1 MNNKLYKMM
10 NWPEIEEIIYSDGDN
25 PHRILGA
32 HKVGN
37 SYLIQAFFPDAES
50 IKVYIEN
57 SKKTYDMELAD
68 EAGFYAII
76 VPYVDKLKYYYIIK
90 DTQGNE
96 TKLYDPYAFEPL
108 MDREDFIK
116 LGSGIHYRIY
126 EKLGAHP
133 MTRNGIKGTNFAV
146 WAPSAA
152 RVSVIGDFNDWDGR
166 VCQMHR
172 LDPIGVFEIFIPGA
186 YEGDGY
192 QFEIKTRSGLILKRP
207 DPYAVAS
214 RGENGIVSVI
224 GSVKS
229 IKWTDDKWMK
239 ERVKFDKSEGA
250 LSICE
255 ICLESFAGR
264 HEGKSTMEEIT
275 TDVLEYVKNHGF
287 NTIELMPVMKHIP
300 GHFYHI
306 LDFFA
311 LDEIYG
317 GTADFMKFIDA
328 CHNAGIRVIMDW
340 VPTFFPKASCGL
352 SDFDGRKLYEYSD
365 PRVGIHPRSG
375 DLIFDYGRKEVTN
388 FLLSNALFWIENFH
402 MDGIRS
408 SDISRILYL
417 DYDRKPGE
425 WLPNIYGGNENLEA
439 LEFLKQLTTVIHKD
453 NPGAILITKE
463 TACWPHVTDTVENG
477 GLGFDYKWNNGWSR
491 DFLSYMEND
500 PLFRAGHHDEVT
512 FSLIYSYTERFVLA
526 FTHEDME
533 KGLEGLYYLMPGDSS
548 QKMANLRL
556 AISYMMVHPGRKHL
570 YMEPDA
576 LTVDQSVFVE
586 NMISKLNKLYYN
598 EKALHALDDS
608 DGGFEWINVLAS
620 DECMLAFVRKTE
632 NDDEMLV
639 IVANMAGV
647 DREFEIGVPA
657 DGRYTEVFN
666 SDDQSYGGTG
676 VLNEGRKEARRKEID
691 GRLYSIALKMAP
703 VSLSIFSYTPY
714 TEQEKK
720 IRAIKE
726 EEEIKKEKEKE
737 ESLAA
742 LRLRQS
748 EEEQRI
754 LQELKL
760 KYEKELLEQEKAIEE
775 KYEKIQEE
783 KIFSIVSE
791 QALKSVAPKKA
802 PAKKAAAKKTST
814 KKAAD
819 KPATSSARR
828 PADKP
833 ATSSARR
840 PVDDKPATSSARR
853 PVDDKPATSSAR
865 RPAPKKGG
873 KK

>member
-37 SYLIQAFFPDAES
+37 SYLIQAFYPDAQS
-50 IKVYIEN
+50 IKVYVEN
-57 SKKTYDMELAD
+57 SKKSYEMELAD

-76 VPYVDKLKYYYIIK
+76 VPYVDKLKYYFIIT
-90 DTQGNE
+90 DAEGNE
-96 TKLYDPYAFEPL
+96 TKLFDPYAFEPL

-116 LGSGIHYRIY
+116 LGSGIHYHIY

-133 MTRNGIKGTNFAV
+133 MTRNGISGTNFAV
-146 WAPSAA
+146 WAPTAA
-152 RVSVIGDFNDWDGR
+152 RVSVIGDFNNWDGR

-172 LDPIGVFEIFIPGA
+172 LDPIGVFEIFVPGA
-186 YEGDGY
+186 LENDGY

-207 DPYAVAS
+207 DPYAIKS
-214 RGENGIVSVI
+214 RGENGIISVI
-224 GSVKS
+224 TPLKS

-239 ERVKFDKSEGA
+239 ERAKFNVSESP
-250 LSICE
+250 LSIAE

-275 TDVLEYVKNHGF
+275 ADVLEFVKNHGF
-287 NTIELMPVMKHIP
+287 NAIELMPVMKHVP

-306 LDFFA
+306 LDFFS
-311 LDEIYG
+311 LDDAYG
-317 GTADFMKFIDA
+317 DTGDFMKFVDA
-328 CHNAGIRVIMDW
+328 CHEAGIRVLLDW

-352 SDFDGRKLYEYSD
+352 SDFDGRTLYEYAD
-365 PRVGIHPRSG
+365 PRIGVHPRSG
-375 DLIFDYGRKEVTN
+375 DMIFDYGRKEVTN
-388 FLLSNALFWIENFH
+388 FLISNALYWIENFH
-402 MDGIRS
+402 IDGIRT

-453 NPGAILITKE
+453 NPGTILITKE
-463 TACWPHVTDTVENG
+463 TACWPHVTDSVENG

-491 DFLSYMEND
+491 DFLSYMQND
-500 PLFRAGHHDEVT
+500 PLFRAGHHDELT
-512 FSLIYSYTERFVLA
+512 FSLIYSYTERFILA

-533 KGLEGLYYLMPGDSS
+533 KGLEGLYYLMPGDSA

-556 AISYMMVHPGRKHL
+556 ALSYMMVHPGRKHV

-576 LTVDQSVFVE
+576 LTVDQAVFVE
-586 NMISKLNKLYYN
+586 NMVKKLNDLYFN
-598 EKALHALDDS
+598 KPALHTLDDN
-608 DGGFEWINVLAS
+608 DGGFEWINVLAA

-632 NDDEMLV
+632 NDEEMQV
-639 IVANMAGV
+639 VVANMAGIE
-647 DREFEIGVPA
+647 RNFEIGVPA

-666 SDDQSYGGTG
+666 SDDASYGGTG
-676 VLNEGRKEARRKEID
+676 ILNTGRKEARRKEID
-691 GRLYSIALKMAP
+691 GRLYSISLSLAP
-703 VSLSIFSYTPY
+703 ASLSIFSYTPY

-737 ESLAA
+737 ERIAA
-742 LRLRQS
+742 LKQKQS
-748 EEEQRI
+748 EEEERL
-754 LQELKL
+754 LQELKI

-775 KYEKIQEE
+775 KYEKIEE
-783 KIFSIVSE
+783 ERIFSIVSE
-791 QALKSVAPKKA
+791 EAIKSVSTKA
-802 PAKKAAAKKTST
+802 PAKKTPAGKAPAKKTVAAKK
-814 KKAAD
+814 AD

-828 PADKP
+828 PDKP
-833 ATSSARR
+833 E
-840 PVDDKPATSSARR
+840 
-853 PVDDKPATSSAR
+853 TSSAR
-865 RPAPKKGG
+865 RPAPKK
-873 KK
+873 K

>member
-37 SYLIQAFFPDAES
+37 SYLIQAFFPDAQS
-50 IKVYIEN
+50 IKVHIEN
-57 SKKTYDMELAD
+57 TKKTYDMELAD
-68 EAGFYAII
+68 EAGFYAIL
-76 VPYVDKLKYYYIIK
+76 VPYVDKLKYYFIIT
-90 DTQGNE
+90 DAEGNE
-96 TKLYDPYAFEPL
+96 LKLFDPYAFGPL

-116 LGSGIHYRIY
+116 LGSGIHFRIY

-133 MTRNGIKGTNFAV
+133 MTRNGIDGTNFAV
-146 WAPSAA
+146 WAPTAA
-152 RVSVIGDFNDWDGR
+152 RVSVIGDFNNWDGR

-186 YEGDGY
+186 RENDGY

-207 DPYAVAS
+207 DPYAIKS
-214 RGENGIVSVI
+214 RGENGIISVI
-224 GSVKS
+224 TPLKS

-239 ERVKFDKSEGA
+239 ARTKFDVSESP
-250 LSICE
+250 LSIVE

-275 TDVLEYVKNHGF
+275 ADVLEFVKNHGF
-287 NTIELMPVMKHIP
+287 NTIELMPVMKHVP
-300 GHFYHI
+300 GHFYHV

-311 LDEIYG
+311 LDDAYG
-317 GTADFMKFIDA
+317 DTDDFMKFVDA
-328 CHNAGIRVIMDW
+328 CHAEGIRVILDW

-352 SDFDGRKLYEYSD
+352 SDFDGRTLYEYAD
-365 PRVGIHPRSG
+365 PRIGVHPKSG
-375 DLIFDYGRKEVTN
+375 DMIFDYGRKEVTN
-388 FLLSNALFWIENFH
+388 FLISNALYWIENFH
-402 MDGIRS
+402 IDGIRT

-439 LEFLKQLTTVIHKD
+439 LEFLKQLTTVVHKD

-491 DFLSYMEND
+491 DFLSYMQND
-500 PLFRAGHHDEVT
+500 PLFRAGHHDELT
-512 FSLIYSYTERFVLA
+512 FSLIYSYTERFILA

-533 KGLEGLYYLMPGDSS
+533 KGLEGLYYLMPGDSA

-556 AISYMMVHPGRKHL
+556 ALSYMMVHPGRKHV
-570 YMEPDA
+570 YMEPDE
-576 LTVDQSVFVE
+576 LTVDQEVFME
-586 NMISKLNKLYYN
+586 NMIRKLNDLYYN
-598 EKALHALDDS
+598 KPAFHALDDN
-608 DGGFEWINVLAS
+608 DGGFEWINVLAA

-632 NDDEMLV
+632 NDNEMQV
-639 IVANMAGV
+639 VVANMAGI
-647 DREFEIGVPA
+647 DRTFEIGVPA

-666 SDDQSYGGTG
+666 SDDVTYGGTG
-676 VLNEGRKEARRKEID
+676 VLNAGRMEARRKEID
-691 GRLYSIALKMAP
+691 GRLYSITVSLAP
-703 VSLSIFSYTPY
+703 ASLSIFSYTPY
-714 TEQEKK
+714 SEQEMK
-720 IRAIKE
+720 IRVIKE

-737 ESLAA
+737 ERIAA
-742 LRLRQS
+742 LKQKQS
-748 EEEQRI
+748 EEEERL

-775 KYEKIQEE
+775 KYEKIEE
-783 KIFSIVSE
+783 ERIFSIVSE
-791 QALKSVAPKKA
+791 EAIKSVTGKTA
-802 PAKKAAAKKTST
+802 AKKPAAKKTSA
-814 KKAAD
+814 KKAVSKKSAD
-819 KPATSSARR
+819 KPETSSARR

-840 PVDDKPATSSARR
+840 P
-853 PVDDKPATSSAR
+853 
-865 RPAPKKGG
+865 APKK
-873 KK
+873 K

>member
-37 SYLIQAFFPDAES
+37 SYLIQAFFPDAQS
-50 IKVYIEN
+50 IKVHIEN
-57 SKKTYDMELAD
+57 TKKTYDMELAD
-68 EAGFYAII
+68 EAGFYAIL
-76 VPYVDKLKYYYIIK
+76 VPYVDKLKYYFIIT
-90 DTQGNE
+90 DAEGNE
-96 TKLYDPYAFEPL
+96 LKLFDPYAFGPL

-116 LGSGIHYRIY
+116 LGSGIHFRIY

-133 MTRNGIKGTNFAV
+133 MTRNGIDGTNFAV
-146 WAPSAA
+146 WAPTAA
-152 RVSVIGDFNDWDGR
+152 RVSVIGDFNNWDGR

-186 YEGDGY
+186 RENDGY

-207 DPYAVAS
+207 DPYAIKS
-214 RGENGIVSVI
+214 RGENGIISVI
-224 GSVKS
+224 TPLKS

-239 ERVKFDKSEGA
+239 ERTKFDVSESP
-250 LSICE
+250 LSIVE

-275 TDVLEYVKNHGF
+275 ADVLEFVKNHGF
-287 NTIELMPVMKHIP
+287 NTIELMPVMKHVP
-300 GHFYHI
+300 GHFYHV

-311 LDEIYG
+311 LDDAYG
-317 GTADFMKFIDA
+317 DTDDFMKFVDA
-328 CHNAGIRVIMDW
+328 CHAEGIRVILDW

-352 SDFDGRKLYEYSD
+352 SDFDGRTLYEYAD
-365 PRVGIHPRSG
+365 PRIGVHPKSG
-375 DLIFDYGRKEVTN
+375 DMIFDYGRKEVTN
-388 FLLSNALFWIENFH
+388 FLISNALYWIENFH
-402 MDGIRS
+402 IDGIRT

-439 LEFLKQLTTVIHKD
+439 LEFLKQLTTVVHKD

-491 DFLSYMEND
+491 DFLSYMQND
-500 PLFRAGHHDEVT
+500 PLFRAGHHDELT
-512 FSLIYSYTERFVLA
+512 FSLIYSYTERFILA

-533 KGLEGLYYLMPGDSS
+533 KGLEGLYYLMPGDSA

-556 AISYMMVHPGRKHL
+556 ALSYMMVHPGRKHV
-570 YMEPDA
+570 YMEPDE
-576 LTVDQSVFVE
+576 LTVDQEVFME
-586 NMISKLNKLYYN
+586 NMIRKLNDLYYN
-598 EKALHALDDS
+598 KPAFHALDDN
-608 DGGFEWINVLAS
+608 DGGFEWINVLAA

-632 NDDEMLV
+632 NDNEMQV
-639 IVANMAGV
+639 VVANMAGI
-647 DREFEIGVPA
+647 DRTFEIGVPA
-657 DGRYTEVFN
+657 DGRYKEVFN
-666 SDDQSYGGTG
+666 SDDVTYGGTG
-676 VLNEGRKEARRKEID
+676 VLNAGRMEARRKEID
-691 GRLYSIALKMAP
+691 GRLYSITVSLAP
-703 VSLSIFSYTPY
+703 ASLSIFSYTPY
-714 TEQEKK
+714 SEQEKK
-720 IRAIKE
+720 IRVIKE

-737 ESLAA
+737 ERIAA
-742 LRLRQS
+742 LKQKQS
-748 EEEQRI
+748 EEEERL

-775 KYEKIQEE
+775 KYEKIEE
-783 KIFSIVSE
+783 ERIFSIVSE
-791 QALKSVAPKKA
+791 EAIKSVTGKTA
-802 PAKKAAAKKTST
+802 AKKPAAKKTSA
-814 KKAAD
+814 KKATSKKSAD
-819 KPATSSARR
+819 KPETSSARR

-840 PVDDKPATSSARR
+840 P
-853 PVDDKPATSSAR
+853 
-865 RPAPKKGG
+865 APKK
-873 KK
+873 K

>member
-37 SYLIQAFFPDAES
+37 SYLVQAFYPDAQS

-57 SKKTYDMELAD
+57 SKKSYEMELAD
-68 EAGFYAII
+68 EAGFFAVI
-76 VPYVDKLKYYYIIK
+76 VPYVDKLKYYFIITDAEGVESK
-90 DTQGNE
+90 VF
-96 TKLYDPYAFEPL
+96 DPYAFGPL

-116 LGSGIHYRIY
+116 LGSGIHFRIY

-133 MTRNGIKGTNFAV
+133 MTRNGISGTNFAV
-146 WAPSAA
+146 WAPTAA
-152 RVSVIGDFNDWDGR
+152 RVSVIGDFNNWDGR
-166 VCQMHR
+166 ICQMHR

-186 YEGDGY
+186 QENDGY

-207 DPYAVAS
+207 DPYAIKS
-214 RGENGIVSVI
+214 RGENGIISVI
-224 GSVKS
+224 TPLKA

-239 ERVKFDKSEGA
+239 ARTKFDVAQSP
-250 LSICE
+250 LSIAE

-264 HEGKSTMEEIT
+264 HEGKSTMDEIT
-275 TDVLEYVKNHGF
+275 TDVLEYVTNHGF
-287 NTIELMPVMKHIP
+287 DTIELMPVMKHVP

-311 LDEIYG
+311 LDDAYG
-317 GTADFMKFIDA
+317 DTDDFMKFVDA
-328 CHNAGIRVIMDW
+328 CHGAGIRVILDW

-352 SDFDGRKLYEYSD
+352 SDFDGRTLYEYAD
-365 PRVGIHPRSG
+365 PRIGVHPKSG
-375 DLIFDYGRKEVTN
+375 DMIFDYGRKEVTN
-388 FLLSNALFWIENFH
+388 FLISNALYWIENFH
-402 MDGIRS
+402 IDGIRT

-439 LEFLKQLTTVIHKD
+439 LEFLKQFTTVIHKD
-453 NPGAILITKE
+453 NPGTILITKE

-491 DFLSYMEND
+491 DFLSYMQND
-500 PLFRAGHHDEVT
+500 PLFRSGHHDELT
-512 FSLIYSYTERFVLA
+512 FSLIYSYTERFILA

-533 KGLEGLYYLMPGDSS
+533 KGLEGLYYLMPGDSA

-556 AISYMMVHPGRKHL
+556 ALSYMMVHPGRKHV

-576 LTVDQSVFVE
+576 LTVDQAVFVE
-586 NMISKLNKLYYN
+586 NMIKKLNELYD
-598 EKALHALDDS
+598 KKPAFHVLDDS
-608 DGGFEWINVLAS
+608 DSGFEWINVLAA

-632 NDDEMLV
+632 NDDEMQV
-639 IVANMAGV
+639 VVANMAGIE
-647 DREFEIGVPA
+647 RTFEIGVPA
-657 DGRYTEVFN
+657 DGRYTEVYN
-666 SDDQSYGGTG
+666 SDDVSYGGSG
-676 VLNEGRKEARRKEID
+676 ILNEGRKEARRKEID
-691 GRLYSIALKMAP
+691 GRLYSISVSMAP
-703 VSLSIFSYTPY
+703 ASLSIFSYTPY

-737 ESLAA
+737 ERIAA
-742 LRLRQS
+742 LKQKQS
-748 EEEQRI
+748 EEEERI

-775 KYEKIQEE
+775 KYEKIEE
-783 KIFSIVSE
+783 ERIFSIVSE
-791 QALKSVAPKKA
+791 EAIKSVSGKAADKKTPAKKA
-802 PAKKAAAKKTST
+802 PAKKTAAKKTSA
-814 KKAAD
+814 KEKA
-819 KPATSSARR
+819 
-828 PADKP
+828 
-833 ATSSARR
+833 
-840 PVDDKPATSSARR
+840 
-853 PVDDKPATSSAR
+853 DKPATSSAR
-865 RPAPKKGG
+865 RPAPKK
-873 KK
+873 K

>member
-1 MNNKLYKMM
+1 M

-37 SYLIQAFFPDAES
+37 SYLIQAFFPDAQS

-57 SKKTYDMELAD
+57 TKKTYDMELAD
-68 EAGFYAII
+68 EAGFYAIL
-76 VPYVDKLKYYYIIK
+76 VPYVDKLKYYFIIT
-90 DTQGNE
+90 DAEGNE
-96 TKLYDPYAFEPL
+96 LKLFDPYAFGPL

-116 LGSGIHYRIY
+116 LGSGIHFRIY

-133 MTRNGIKGTNFAV
+133 MTRNGIDGTNFAV
-146 WAPSAA
+146 WAPTAA
-152 RVSVIGDFNDWDGR
+152 RVSVIGDFNNWDGR

-186 YEGDGY
+186 QENDGY

-207 DPYAVAS
+207 DPYAIKS
-214 RGENGIVSVI
+214 RGENGIISVI
-224 GSVKS
+224 TPLKS

-239 ERVKFDKSEGA
+239 ARTKFDVSESP
-250 LSICE
+250 LSIAE

-275 TDVLEYVKNHGF
+275 ADVLEFVKNHGF
-287 NTIELMPVMKHIP
+287 NTIELMPVMKHVP
-300 GHFYHI
+300 GHFYHV

-311 LDEIYG
+311 LDDAYG
-317 GTADFMKFIDA
+317 DTDDFMKFVDA
-328 CHNAGIRVIMDW
+328 CHAEGIRVILDW

-352 SDFDGRKLYEYSD
+352 SDFDGRTLYEYAD
-365 PRVGIHPRSG
+365 PRIGVHPKSG
-375 DLIFDYGRKEVTN
+375 DMIFDYGRKEVTN
-388 FLLSNALFWIENFH
+388 FLISNALYWIENFH
-402 MDGIRS
+402 IDGIRT

-439 LEFLKQLTTVIHKD
+439 LEFLKQLTTVVHKD

-491 DFLSYMEND
+491 DFLSYMQND
-500 PLFRAGHHDEVT
+500 PLFRAGHHDELT
-512 FSLIYSYTERFVLA
+512 FSLIYSYTERFILA

-533 KGLEGLYYLMPGDSS
+533 KGLEGLYYLMPGDSA

-556 AISYMMVHPGRKHL
+556 ALSFMMVHPGRKHV
-570 YMEPDA
+570 YMEPDE
-576 LTVDQSVFVE
+576 LTVDQEVFME
-586 NMISKLNKLYYN
+586 NMIRKLNDLYYN
-598 EKALHALDDS
+598 KPAFHALDDN
-608 DGGFEWINVLAS
+608 DGGFEWINVLAA

-632 NDDEMLV
+632 NDNEMQV
-639 IVANMAGV
+639 VVANMAGI
-647 DREFEIGVPA
+647 DRTFEIGVPA

-666 SDDQSYGGTG
+666 SDDVTYGGTG
-676 VLNEGRKEARRKEID
+676 VLNAGRMEARRKEID
-691 GRLYSIALKMAP
+691 GRLYSITVSLAP
-703 VSLSIFSYTPY
+703 ASLSIFSYTPY
-714 TEQEKK
+714 SEQEKK
-720 IRAIKE
+720 IRVIKE

-737 ESLAA
+737 ERIAA
-742 LRLRQS
+742 LKQKQS
-748 EEEQRI
+748 EEEERL

-775 KYEKIQEE
+775 KYEKIEE
-783 KIFSIVSE
+783 ERIFSIVSE
-791 QALKSVAPKKA
+791 EAIKSVTEKTSAKKTATKKA
-802 PAKKAAAKKTST
+802 PAKKAAAKKS
-814 KKAAD
+814 AD
-819 KPATSSARR
+819 KPEASSARR

-840 PVDDKPATSSARR
+840 P
-853 PVDDKPATSSAR
+853 
-865 RPAPKKGG
+865 APKK
-873 KK
+873 K

>member
-37 SYLIQAFFPDAES
+37 SYLIQAFFPDAQS

-57 SKKTYDMELAD
+57 TKKTYDMELAD
-68 EAGFYAII
+68 EAGFYAIL
-76 VPYVDKLKYYYIIK
+76 VPYVDKLKYYFIIT
-90 DTQGNE
+90 DAEGNE
-96 TKLYDPYAFEPL
+96 LKLFDPYAFGPL

-116 LGSGIHYRIY
+116 FGSGIHFRIY

-133 MTRNGIKGTNFAV
+133 MTRNGIDGTNFAV
-146 WAPSAA
+146 WAPTAA
-152 RVSVIGDFNDWDGR
+152 RVSVIGDFNNWDGR

-186 YEGDGY
+186 QENDGY

-207 DPYAVAS
+207 DPYAIKS
-214 RGENGIVSVI
+214 RGENGIISVI
-224 GSVKS
+224 TPLKS

-239 ERVKFDKSEGA
+239 ARTKFDVSESP
-250 LSICE
+250 LSIAE

-264 HEGKSTMEEIT
+264 HEGRSTMEEIT
-275 TDVLEYVKNHGF
+275 ADVLEFVKNHGF
-287 NTIELMPVMKHIP
+287 NTIELMPVMKHVP
-300 GHFYHI
+300 GHFYHV

-311 LDEIYG
+311 LDDAYG
-317 GTADFMKFIDA
+317 DTDDFMKFVDA
-328 CHNAGIRVIMDW
+328 CHAEGIRVILDW

-352 SDFDGRKLYEYSD
+352 SDFDGRTLYEYAD
-365 PRVGIHPRSG
+365 PRIGVHPKSG
-375 DLIFDYGRKEVTN
+375 DMIFDYGRKEVTN
-388 FLLSNALFWIENFH
+388 FLISNALYWIEKFH
-402 MDGIRS
+402 IDGIRT

-439 LEFLKQLTTVIHKD
+439 LEFLKQLTTVVHKD

-491 DFLSYMEND
+491 DFLSYMQND
-500 PLFRAGHHDEVT
+500 PLFRAGHHDELT
-512 FSLIYSYTERFVLA
+512 FSLIYSYTERFILA

-533 KGLEGLYYLMPGDSS
+533 KGLEGLYYLMPGDSA

-556 AISYMMVHPGRKHL
+556 ALSFMMVHPGRKHV
-570 YMEPDA
+570 YMEPDE
-576 LTVDQSVFVE
+576 LTVDQEVFME
-586 NMISKLNKLYYN
+586 NMIRKLNDLYYN
-598 EKALHALDDS
+598 KPAFHALDDN
-608 DGGFEWINVLAS
+608 DGGFEWINVLAA

-632 NDDEMLV
+632 NDNEMQV
-639 IVANMAGV
+639 VVANMAGI
-647 DREFEIGVPA
+647 DRTFDIGVPA

-666 SDDQSYGGTG
+666 SDDVTYGGTG
-676 VLNEGRKEARRKEID
+676 VLNAGRMEARRKEID
-691 GRLYSIALKMAP
+691 GRLYSITVSLAP
-703 VSLSIFSYTPY
+703 ASLSIFSYTPY
-714 TEQEKK
+714 SEQEKK

-737 ESLAA
+737 ERIAA
-742 LRLRQS
+742 LKQKQS
-748 EEEQRI
+748 EEEERL

-775 KYEKIQEE
+775 KYEKIEE
-783 KIFSIVSE
+783 ERIFSIVSE
-791 QALKSVAPKKA
+791 EAIKSVTGKA
-802 PAKKAAAKKTST
+802 TAKKPAAKKTSA
-814 KKAAD
+814 KKAASKKSAD

-840 PVDDKPATSSARR
+840 P
-853 PVDDKPATSSAR
+853 
-865 RPAPKKGG
+865 APKNK
-873 KK
+873 

>member
-37 SYLIQAFFPDAES
+37 SYLIQAFFPDAQS

-57 SKKTYDMELAD
+57 TKKTYDMELAD
-68 EAGFYAII
+68 EAGFFAIL
-76 VPYVDKLKYYYIIK
+76 VPYVDKLKYYFIIT
-90 DTQGNE
+90 DAEGNE
-96 TKLYDPYAFEPL
+96 LKLFDPYAFGPL

-116 LGSGIHYRIY
+116 LGSGIHFRIY

-133 MTRNGIKGTNFAV
+133 MTRNGIDGTNFAV
-146 WAPSAA
+146 WAPTAA
-152 RVSVIGDFNDWDGR
+152 RVSVIGDFNNWDGR

-186 YEGDGY
+186 RENDGY

-207 DPYAVAS
+207 DPYAVKS
-214 RGENGIVSVI
+214 RGENGIISVI
-224 GSVKS
+224 TPLKS

-239 ERVKFDKSEGA
+239 ERTKFDVSESP
-250 LSICE
+250 LSIVE

-275 TDVLEYVKNHGF
+275 ADVLEFVKNHGF
-287 NTIELMPVMKHIP
+287 NAIELMPVMKHVP
-300 GHFYHI
+300 GHFYHV

-311 LDEIYG
+311 LDDAYG
-317 GTADFMKFIDA
+317 DTDDFMKFVDA
-328 CHNAGIRVIMDW
+328 CHAEGIRVILDW

-352 SDFDGRKLYEYSD
+352 SDFDGRTLYEYAD
-365 PRVGIHPRSG
+365 PRIGVHPKSG
-375 DLIFDYGRKEVTN
+375 DMIFDYGRKEVTN
-388 FLLSNALFWIENFH
+388 FLISNALYWIENFH
-402 MDGIRS
+402 IDGIRT

-439 LEFLKQLTTVIHKD
+439 LEFLKQLTTVVHKD

-491 DFLSYMEND
+491 DFLSYMQND
-500 PLFRAGHHDEVT
+500 PLFRAGHHDELT
-512 FSLIYSYTERFVLA
+512 FSLIYSYTERFILA

-533 KGLEGLYYLMPGDSS
+533 KGLEGLYYLMPGDSA

-556 AISYMMVHPGRKHL
+556 ALSYMMVHPGRKHV
-570 YMEPDA
+570 YMEPDE
-576 LTVDQSVFVE
+576 LTVDQEVFME
-586 NMISKLNKLYYN
+586 NMIKKLNDLYYN
-598 EKALHALDDS
+598 KPAFHALDDN
-608 DGGFEWINVLAS
+608 DGGFEWINVLAA

-632 NDDEMLV
+632 NDNEMQV
-639 IVANMAGV
+639 VVANMAGI
-647 DREFEIGVPA
+647 DRTFEIGVPA

-666 SDDQSYGGTG
+666 SDDVTYGGTG
-676 VLNEGRKEARRKEID
+676 VLNAGRMEARRKEID
-691 GRLYSIALKMAP
+691 GRLYSITVSLAP
-703 VSLSIFSYTPY
+703 ASLSIFSYTPY
-714 TEQEKK
+714 SEQEKK
-720 IRAIKE
+720 IRVIKE

-737 ESLAA
+737 ERIAA
-742 LRLRQS
+742 LKQKQS
-748 EEEQRI
+748 EEEERL

-775 KYEKIQEE
+775 KYEKIEE
-783 KIFSIVSE
+783 ERIFSIVSE
-791 QALKSVAPKKA
+791 EAIKSVTGKTA
-802 PAKKAAAKKTST
+802 AKKPAAKKTSA
-814 KKAAD
+814 KKAASKKSAD
-819 KPATSSARR
+819 KPETSSARR

-840 PVDDKPATSSARR
+840 P
-853 PVDDKPATSSAR
+853 
-865 RPAPKKGG
+865 APKK
-873 KK
+873 K

>member
-1 MNNKLYKMM
+1 MM

-37 SYLIQAFFPDAES
+37 SYLIQAFFPDAQS

-57 SKKTYDMELAD
+57 TKKTYDMELAD
-68 EAGFYAII
+68 EAGFYAIL
-76 VPYVDKLKYYYIIK
+76 VPYVDKLKYYFIIT
-90 DTQGNE
+90 DAEGNE
-96 TKLYDPYAFEPL
+96 LKLFDPYAFGPL

-116 LGSGIHYRIY
+116 LGSGIHFRIY

-133 MTRNGIKGTNFAV
+133 MTRNGIDGTNFAV
-146 WAPSAA
+146 WAPTAA
-152 RVSVIGDFNDWDGR
+152 RVSVIGDFNNWDGR

-186 YEGDGY
+186 QENDGY

-207 DPYAVAS
+207 DPYAIKS
-214 RGENGIVSVI
+214 RGENGIISVI
-224 GSVKS
+224 TPLKS

-239 ERVKFDKSEGA
+239 ARTKFDVSESP
-250 LSICE
+250 LSIAE

-275 TDVLEYVKNHGF
+275 ADVLEFVKNHGF
-287 NTIELMPVMKHIP
+287 NTIELMPVMKHVP
-300 GHFYHI
+300 GHFYHV

-311 LDEIYG
+311 LDDAYG
-317 GTADFMKFIDA
+317 DTDDFMKFVDA
-328 CHNAGIRVIMDW
+328 CHAEGIRVILDW

-352 SDFDGRKLYEYSD
+352 SDFDGRTLYEYAD
-365 PRVGIHPRSG
+365 PRIGVHPKSG
-375 DLIFDYGRKEVTN
+375 DMIFDYGRKEVTN
-388 FLLSNALFWIENFH
+388 FLISNALYWIENFH
-402 MDGIRS
+402 IDGIRT

-439 LEFLKQLTTVIHKD
+439 LEFLKQLTTVVHKD

-491 DFLSYMEND
+491 DFLSYMQND
-500 PLFRAGHHDEVT
+500 PLFRAGHHDELT
-512 FSLIYSYTERFVLA
+512 FSLIYSYTERFILA

-533 KGLEGLYYLMPGDSS
+533 KGLEGLYYLMPGDSA

-556 AISYMMVHPGRKHL
+556 ALSFMMVHPGRKHV
-570 YMEPDA
+570 YMEPDE
-576 LTVDQSVFVE
+576 LTVDQEVFME
-586 NMISKLNKLYYN
+586 NMIRKLNDLYYN
-598 EKALHALDDS
+598 KPAFHALDDN
-608 DGGFEWINVLAS
+608 DGGFEWINVLAA

-632 NDDEMLV
+632 NDNEMQV
-639 IVANMAGV
+639 VVANMAGI
-647 DREFEIGVPA
+647 DRTFEIGVPA

-666 SDDQSYGGTG
+666 SDDVTYGGTG
-676 VLNEGRKEARRKEID
+676 VLNAGRMEARRKEID
-691 GRLYSIALKMAP
+691 GRLYSITVSLAP
-703 VSLSIFSYTPY
+703 ASLSIFSYTPY
-714 TEQEKK
+714 SEQEKK

-737 ESLAA
+737 ERIAA
-742 LRLRQS
+742 LKQKQS
-748 EEEQRI
+748 EEEERL

-775 KYEKIQEE
+775 KYEKIEE
-783 KIFSIVSE
+783 ERIFSIVSE
-791 QALKSVAPKKA
+791 EAIKSVTEKTSAKKTATKKA
-802 PAKKAAAKKTST
+802 PAKKAAAKKS
-814 KKAAD
+814 AD
-819 KPATSSARR
+819 KPEASSARR

-840 PVDDKPATSSARR
+840 P
-853 PVDDKPATSSAR
+853 
-865 RPAPKKGG
+865 APKK
-873 KK
+873 K

>member
-37 SYLIQAFFPDAES
+37 SYLIQAFFPDAQS
-50 IKVYIEN
+50 IKVHIEN
-57 SKKTYDMELAD
+57 TKKTYDMELAD
-68 EAGFYAII
+68 EAGFYAIL
-76 VPYVDKLKYYYIIK
+76 VPYVDKLKYYFIIT
-90 DTQGNE
+90 DAEGNE
-96 TKLYDPYAFEPL
+96 LKLFDPYAFGPL

-116 LGSGIHYRIY
+116 LGSGIHFRIY

-133 MTRNGIKGTNFAV
+133 MTRNGIDGTNFAV
-146 WAPSAA
+146 WAPTAA
-152 RVSVIGDFNDWDGR
+152 RVSVIGDFNNWDGR

-186 YEGDGY
+186 RENDGY

-207 DPYAVAS
+207 DPYAIKS
-214 RGENGIVSVI
+214 RGENGIISVI
-224 GSVKS
+224 TPLKS

-239 ERVKFDKSEGA
+239 ARTKFDVSESP
-250 LSICE
+250 LSIVE

-275 TDVLEYVKNHGF
+275 ADVLEFVKNHGF
-287 NTIELMPVMKHIP
+287 NTIELMPVMKHVP
-300 GHFYHI
+300 GHFYHV

-311 LDEIYG
+311 LDDAYG
-317 GTADFMKFIDA
+317 DTDDFMKFVDA
-328 CHNAGIRVIMDW
+328 CHAEGIRVILDW

-352 SDFDGRKLYEYSD
+352 SDFDGRTLYEYAD
-365 PRVGIHPRSG
+365 PRIGVHPKSG
-375 DLIFDYGRKEVTN
+375 DMIFDYGRKEVTN
-388 FLLSNALFWIENFH
+388 FLISNALYWIENFH
-402 MDGIRS
+402 IDGIRT

-439 LEFLKQLTTVIHKD
+439 LEFLKQLTTVVHKD

-491 DFLSYMEND
+491 DFLSYMQND
-500 PLFRAGHHDEVT
+500 PLFRAGHHDELT
-512 FSLIYSYTERFVLA
+512 FSLIYSYTERFILA

-533 KGLEGLYYLMPGDSS
+533 KGLEGLYYLMPGDSA

-556 AISYMMVHPGRKHL
+556 ALSYMMVHPGRKHV
-570 YMEPDA
+570 YMEPDE
-576 LTVDQSVFVE
+576 LTVDQEVFME
-586 NMISKLNKLYYN
+586 NMIRKLNDLYYN
-598 EKALHALDDS
+598 KPAFHALDDN
-608 DGGFEWINVLAS
+608 DGGFEWINVLAA

-632 NDDEMLV
+632 NDNEMQV
-639 IVANMAGV
+639 VVANMAGI
-647 DREFEIGVPA
+647 DRTFEIGVPA

-666 SDDQSYGGTG
+666 SDDVTYGGTG
-676 VLNEGRKEARRKEID
+676 VLNAGRMEARRKEID
-691 GRLYSIALKMAP
+691 GRLYSITVSLAP
-703 VSLSIFSYTPY
+703 ASLSIFSYTPY
-714 TEQEKK
+714 SEQEKK
-720 IRAIKE
+720 IRVIKE

-737 ESLAA
+737 ERIAA
-742 LRLRQS
+742 LKQKQS
-748 EEEQRI
+748 EEEERL

-775 KYEKIQEE
+775 KYEKIEE
-783 KIFSIVSE
+783 ERIFSIVSE
-791 QALKSVAPKKA
+791 EAIKSVTGKTA
-802 PAKKAAAKKTST
+802 AKKPAAKKTSA
-814 KKAAD
+814 KKAASKKSADKPETSSARRPVD

-828 PADKP
+828 PD
-833 ATSSARR
+833 
-840 PVDDKPATSSARR
+840 
-853 PVDDKPATSSAR
+853 
-865 RPAPKKGG
+865 PKK
-873 KK
+873 K